1 MKKILFFTII
11 TTLLI
16 GCGITKTVSR
26 GIENQAFLLIV
37 GTPSKYSKGVVEV
50 LLDDKTKFNAEVQKN
65 SAKVKHLRLYGISSG
80 KHKVSI
86 SKNNKSIYEKIIFVS
101 SQQTKKI
108 ILP

>member
-1 MKKILFFTII
+1 MKKILFFTIL

-16 GCGITKTVSR
+16 GCGITKTVSK

-37 GTPSKYSKGVVEV
+37 GTPSNYPNGVEV
-50 LLDDKTKFNAEVQKN
+50 VIDDKTKFNAEVQKN
-65 SAKVKHLRLYGISSG
+65 RDKVKHLRLYGISAG

-86 SKNNKSIYEKIIFVS
+86 SKNSKSIYEKIIFVS

-108 ILP
+108 ILQ

>member
-1 MKKILFFTII
+1 MKKILFFTIL

-16 GCGITKTVSR
+16 GCGITKTVSK

-37 GTPSKYSKGVVEV
+37 GTPSKYPNGVKVV
-50 LLDDKTKFNAEVQKN
+50 IDDKTKFNAEVQKN
-65 SAKVKHLRLYGISSG
+65 RDKVKHLRLYGISTG

>member
-1 MKKILFFTII
+1 MKKILFFTIL

-16 GCGITKTVSR
+16 GCGITKTVSK

-37 GTPSKYSKGVVEV
+37 GTPSNYPNGVEV
-50 LLDDKTKFNAEVQKN
+50 VIDDKTKFNAEVQKN
-65 SAKVKHLRLYGISSG
+65 RDKVKHLRLYGISIG

-108 ILP
+108 ILQ

>member
-1 MKKILFFTII
+1 MKKILFFTIF
-11 TTLLI
+11 TTFLI
-16 GCGITKTVSR
+16 GCGVTKTESR

-37 GTPSKYSKGVVEV
+37 GTPSQYPKGVEV
-50 LLDDKTKFNAEVQKN
+50 VIDDKTMFFNAEVQKN
-65 SAKVKHLRLYGISSG
+65 RAKVKHLRLYGISSG

-86 SKNNKSIYEKIIFVS
+86 SKNNKNIYEKIIFVS

>member
-16 GCGITKTVSR
+16 GCDVTKTVSR

-37 GTPSKYSKGVVEV
+37 GTPSNYPNGVEV
-50 LLDDKTKFNAEVQKN
+50 VIDVKTKFNAEVQKN
-65 SAKVKHLRLYGISSG
+65 RDKVKHLRLYGISTG

-86 SKNNKSIYEKIIFVS
+86 LKNNKNIYEKTIFIS

>member
-1 MKKILFFTII
+1 MKKILFFTIL

-16 GCGITKTVSR
+16 GCDITKTLSR

-37 GTPSKYSKGVVEV
+37 GTPSKYPKGVEV
-50 LLDDKTKFNAEVQKN
+50 VLDDKTIFNAEVQKN

-86 SKNNKSIYEKIIFVS
+86 SKNNNSIYEKIIFVS

-108 ILP
+108 VLP

>member
-1 MKKILFFTII
+1 MKKILFLTII
-11 TTLLI
+11 TTFLI
-16 GCGITKTVSR
+16 GCDVTKTISR

-37 GTPSKYSKGVVEV
+37 GTPSNYPNGIVVVIDE
-50 LLDDKTKFNAEVQKN
+50 KTKFNAEVQKN
-65 SAKVKHLRLYGISSG
+65 RDKVKHLRLYGISTG

-86 SKNNKSIYEKIIFVS
+86 LKNNKNIYEQIIFIT

>member
-1 MKKILFFTII
+1 MKKILFFTIL
-11 TTLLI
+11 TALLI
-16 GCGITKTVSR
+16 GCGITKTVSK

-37 GTPSKYSKGVVEV
+37 GTPSNYPNGVEV
-50 LLDDKTKFNAEVQKN
+50 IIDDKTKFNAEVQKN
-65 SAKVKHLRLYGISSG
+65 RDKVKHLRLYGISTG

-108 ILP
+108 ILQ

>member
-1 MKKILFFTII
+1 MKKILFFTIL

-37 GTPSKYSKGVVEV
+37 GTPSKYPNGVEV
-50 LLDDKTKFNAEVQKN
+50 VLDNKTIFNAEVQKN
-65 SAKVKHLRLYGISSG
+65 NAKVKHLRLYGISSG

>member
-1 MKKILFFTII
+1 MKKILFFTIL

-16 GCGITKTVSR
+16 GCGVTKTESR

-37 GTPSKYSKGVVEV
+37 GPPSQYPKGVEV
-50 LLDDKTKFNAEVQKN
+50 VIDDKTIFNAEVQKN
-65 SAKVKHLRLYGISSG
+65 RAKVKHLRLYGISSG

-86 SKNNKSIYEKIIFVS
+86 SKNNKNIYEKIIFVS

>member
-11 TTLLI
+11 MTLLI
-16 GCGITKTVSR
+16 GCDVTKTVSR
-26 GIENQAFLLIV
+26 GIENQAFLLIL
-37 GTPSKYSKGVVEV
+37 GTPSNYPNGVEV
-50 LLDDKTKFNAEVQKN
+50 VIDEKTKFNAEVQKN
-65 SAKVKHLRLYGISSG
+65 RDKVKHLRLYGISSG

-86 SKNNKSIYEKIIFVS
+86 LKNNKNIYEQIIFIT